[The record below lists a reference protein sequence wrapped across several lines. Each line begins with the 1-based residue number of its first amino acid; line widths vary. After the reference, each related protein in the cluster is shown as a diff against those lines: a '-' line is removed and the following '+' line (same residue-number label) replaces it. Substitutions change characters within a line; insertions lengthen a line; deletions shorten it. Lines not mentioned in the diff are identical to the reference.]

1 MNSFRAFATAI
12 LAACFLLG
20 PVTVPAIAAAKKPL
34 PPPDVRTL
42 VKSVD
47 KANSSIVILL
57 KRDNNITHTYRLD
70 DLTKILI
77 DGSSAKFADIKAGME
92 VSDSTERDTE
102 TLDSISLLSKT
113 SAPTLADL
121 TPDTGTGADK
131 TIQTVLADKSSV
143 VIFFAKSK
151 IQRTYHIDAS
161 TSLTVNGAPGAFG
174 DIKAGM
180 EVKDYTE
187 RDNDDLD
194 SLTVSGGY

>member
-1 MNSFRAFATAI
+1 MNSLRAFAAR
-12 LAACFLLG
+12 LFGCFLIGLLI
-20 PVTVPAIAAAKKPL
+20 VPAMAVAKKPV
-34 PPPDVRTL
+34 PPPDLRTL

-57 KRDNNITHTYRLD
+57 KRDHNIMHTYRLD

-77 DGSSAKFADIKAGME
+77 DGSTAKFADIKAGME
-92 VSDSTERDTE
+92 VSDSTERDTD
-102 TLDSISLLSKT
+102 TLDSVSLLSKT
-113 SAPTLADL
+113 SAPVAVD
-121 TPDTGTGADK
+121 PNQPVVAGPDK
-131 TIQTVLADKSSV
+131 TIQSVLADQSSV
-143 VIFFAKSK
+143 VILFAKSK

-161 TSLTVNGAPGAFG
+161 TSLTVNGVPGTFG

-194 SLTVSGGY
+194 SLTVIGGY

>member
-20 PVTVPAIAAAKKPL
+20 PVTVPAIAAAKKPV

-113 SAPTLADL
+113 
-121 TPDTGTGADK
+121 
-131 TIQTVLADKSSV
+131 IQTVLADKSSV